1 MKKQSVK
8 RRLQMQAKP
17 KILKIFV
24 VALILSLMLA
34 ACGGDTTGSTW
45 FNLPSI
51 PVKVQE
57 NGNVTVFGL
66 AVMNNPALLEQLRT
80 ASVQKLEVRIGYNG
94 IHIYANGNDLPYI
107 SWDAESVDT
116 LQDLLRRAPALA
128 PGTAVSNDLIANSLP
143 ILRQIGLGVSVI
155 DASADTS
162 ALTRWRG
169 ETTATPEEAES
180 VIGPFQ
186 LGGIAFDESGNLSI
200 GGLSASA
207 LGMNGPLLDANTL
220 GMLQSYGIEN
230 LQIQT
235 EPNGINLSMNG
246 RPLPSITYDSAAL
259 ANVVPVVQGFAPELA
274 PTLESALP
282 MLQNAALDVAV
293 SFTGEPVGELALSDL
308 PVALNEDGTV
318 SVFGVSA
325 GSTPLV
331 PADLMAQLQATGV
344 QQLNVEI
351 GQDGLFLAADG
362 QTLPT
367 ITWTPENL
375 AMLSNIIAPLA
386 GIDPAMI
393 ASGMAMIEQTGA
405 IKAAIALPGATP
417 TTSEINKTIATPDT
431 AGVPVATIHADA
443 VYSDGAIQSVG
454 GLPEGV
460 VPGLPLALPP
470 NVAGILGGLDADQ
483 VELATD
489 AGKLNLL
496 LDGETALTVNYDQP
510 SLTAALDLAGPFL
523 AGTPLENPAVRTLVQ
538 EQILPLVPAA
548 DLDVTVAL
556 Q

>member
-1 MKKQSVK
+1 
-8 RRLQMQAKP
+8 MQAKP

>member
-1 MKKQSVK
+1 
-8 RRLQMQAKP
+8 MQAKP

-24 VALILSLMLA
+24 VALILSLMLT
-34 ACGGDTTGSTW
+34 ACFGGGTTGSTW

-51 PVKVQE
+51 PIKVQD
-57 NGNVTVFGL
+57 NGSITVFGL
-66 AVMNNPALLEQLRT
+66 AVMNNPALLDQLRS
-80 ASVQKLEVRIGYNG
+80 ANIQKLEVRIGYNG
-94 IHIYANGNDLPYI
+94 IHVYANGNDLPYV
-107 SWDAESVDT
+107 SWNADSVAT
-116 LQDLLRRAPALA
+116 LQEVLRNAPDI
-128 PGTAVSNDLIANSLP
+128 PNGSMIANALP

-155 DASADTS
+155 DAAADTS
-162 ALTRWRG
+162 AIARWSG
-169 ETTATPEEAES
+169 ETTAQTETAES
-180 VIGPFQ
+180 TIGPFQ

-207 LGMNGPLLDANTL
+207 LGMGGPILDANML

-235 EPNGINLSMNG
+235 EPNGVKLSMNG
-246 RPLPSITYDSAAL
+246 NPLPGITYDSASL
-259 ANVVPVVQGFAPELA
+259 ANVMPVVQGFAPDLV
-274 PTLESALP
+274 PTLESAMP
-282 MLQNAALDVAV
+282 MLQSAALDVAV
-293 SFTGEPVGELALSDL
+293 SFSGEPIGELALSDL
-308 PVALNEDGTV
+308 PVALNEDGTL

-344 QQLNVEI
+344 QQLNVEV

-375 AMLSNIIAPLA
+375 ETLSGIIAPLA
-386 GIDPAMI
+386 GIDPGMI
-393 ASGMAMIEQTGA
+393 ASGMALIKETGA
-405 IKAAIALPGATP
+405 IKAAVAMPGATP
-417 TTSEINKTIATPDT
+417 ATAEINKTIATPDV
-431 AGVPVATIHADA
+431 AGQPVATIHADA
-443 VYSDGAIQSVG
+443 IYSGGSIQSIG

-470 NVAGILGGLDADQ
+470 NVAGILGGLDAEQIQLD
-483 VELATD
+483 TD
-489 AGKLNLL
+489 IGKLNLL
-496 LDGETALTVNYDQP
+496 LDSETALTINYDQP
-510 SLTAALDLAGPFL
+510 SLAAALDLAGPFL
-523 AGTPLENPAVRTLVQ
+523 AGTPLENPAVLTLVE